1 MIHKASIV
9 ALSLACLAVAVSA
22 QAGDTGLYIGGSVGQ
37 STIKNSARVTDGF
50 NTQKISFDESD
61 TSYRLFGGYMLLP
74 FLGVET
80 GYTNFGSP
88 NKSYKN
94 TAIGNVNADVQVD
107 GWDAFVVGNLPLGPV
122 DLFAKAGVLW
132 VNTDA
137 KIKFAGSTA
146 GSNSDSDQ
154 VGAYGVGAALGFG
167 SFKVRAEYTMYDVS
181 NINDLYMVSAG
192 LTYQF

>member
-1 MIHKASIV
+1 MVRNVSIATLFLASM
-9 ALSLACLAVAVSA
+9 AAAVSA

-37 STIKNSARVTDGF
+37 TTVKDSARVSDGF
-50 NTQKISFDESD
+50 NTQKISFDEND

-94 TAIGNVNADVQVD
+94 TAIGNVNATVDVD
-107 GWDAFVVGNLPLGPV
+107 GWDAFVVGNLPLGPI

-137 KIKFAGSTA
+137 KIRFAGSTA
-146 GSNSDSDQ
+146 GSNSDSDE